1 MVTKGNA
8 IDDKILR
15 TSRLVT
21 KPQHNLD
28 KHGLETNIENVDK
41 RITSVSELVK
51 KTDNNTK
58 NKKTRYFVLLVYL
71 LLLLK
76 SYKSYKTYLD

>member
-8 IDDKILR
+8 IDDNILR

-28 KHGLETNIENVDK
+28 KHGLETNIEDVDK
-41 RITSVSELVK
+41 RITSICELVK

-58 NKKTRYFVLLVYL
+58 ITEVENKILRVTGLF
-71 LLLLK
+71 
-76 SYKSYKTYLD
+76 TTAT